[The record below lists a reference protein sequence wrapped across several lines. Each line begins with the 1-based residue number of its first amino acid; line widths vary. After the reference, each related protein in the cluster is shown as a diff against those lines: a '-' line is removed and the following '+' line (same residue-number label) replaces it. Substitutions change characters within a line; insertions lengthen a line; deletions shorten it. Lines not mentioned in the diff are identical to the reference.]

1 LNDETYVDMA
11 NQKVVLALDVVAS
24 MLPLVVGREGVAVES
39 SWVPEGKVSV
49 AFELL
54 QVVVVVDT

>member
-1 LNDETYVDMA
+1 MA

-24 MLPLVVGREGVAVES
+24 MLPLVVGREEVAVES
-39 SWVPEGKVSV
+39 SWVLVGKVSV

-54 QVVVVVDT
+54 QVVVDT